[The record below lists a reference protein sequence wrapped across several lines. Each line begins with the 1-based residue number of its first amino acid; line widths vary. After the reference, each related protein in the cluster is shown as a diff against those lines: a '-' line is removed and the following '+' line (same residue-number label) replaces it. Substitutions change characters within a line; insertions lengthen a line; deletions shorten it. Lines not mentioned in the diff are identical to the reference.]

1 MKHEEKVELMKRM
14 HNKLLQNIG
23 ASQKTGID
31 EAKRAKLEDAHEK
44 IKGYHFVL
52 QKKNAAKS

>member
-23 ASQKTGID
+23 ASQATGLN
-31 EAKRAKLEDAHEK
+31 ESKREKLEDAHEK

-52 QKKNAAKS
+52 QKKNASKS